1 MEIPQSA
8 RAYIIGKQ
16 GSTIKAI
23 QERTGARI
31 NLPKLDEAKVD
42 PDDDDAQ
49 ITVEIEGNTVSAASA
64 REEIL
69 KIVNERYANTQ
80 TKLRGIPIEFYP
92 FIAGPRDSR
101 VRALEAENG
110 VSIKVPRQ
118 SLWTSQPIPAIPEAG
133 QPLTFPTD
141 EIEEFITLTG
151 DRAAVQ
157 KTRADI
163 EQLARDLQHQLRLDQ
178 FSVQHGR
185 HQFIVGK
192 QGIPI
197 EDFFADTECSLLLPA
212 NAEEDLVTV
221 IGPPERVP
229 NALEKAMDLA
239 LGMQCSNFDISRF
252 HRNAPNGAAV
262 HARNVT
268 RYLRARREIAR
279 LEAAYQAHINTPS
292 SEQGALPWEIY
303 SRDGKNSIR
312 AQSEIT
318 AIMNGHPPSR
328 IASVPV
334 DPFFHAHLSK
344 DVSPRLRSDYGVHI
358 VVPEAS
364 EAGLPVL
371 LVYEGRSDAPFEAP
385 KTAPS
390 EDEVK
395 IFQQG
400 VKDAE
405 KHITDLINK
414 QERIESISIGVPL
427 K

>member
-1 MEIPQSA
+1 M
-8 RAYIIGKQ
+8 
-16 GSTIKAI
+16 
-23 QERTGARI
+23 
-31 NLPKLDEAKVD
+31 VD
-42 PDDDDAQ
+42 PDDDDAE
-49 ITVEIEGNTVSAASA
+49 ITIKIEGNTVSAASA

-80 TKLRGIPIEFYP
+80 TKLRGIPTEFYP

-101 VRALEAENG
+101 IRALEAENG
-110 VSIKVPRQ
+110 VSIKVPRR
-118 SLWTSQPIPAIPEAG
+118 SPWTSQPIPAIPEAG

-141 EIEEFITLTG
+141 EVEEFITLTG
-151 DRAAVQ
+151 DRSAVL
-157 KTRADI
+157 KARADI

-268 RYLRARREIAR
+268 RYLRARQEIAR

-292 SEQGALPWEIY
+292 SDKGALPWEIY

-318 AIMNGHPPSR
+318 SIMNGHPPSR
-328 IASVPV
+328 IGSVAV
-334 DPFFHAHLSK
+334 DPFFHTHISK
-344 DVSPRLRSDYGVHI
+344 DMSSRLRSDYGVHV
-358 VVPEAS
+358 VVPGAS

-371 LVYEGRSDAPFEAP
+371 LVYEGPSDAPFEAP

-390 EDEVK
+390 QDEVK

-405 KHITDLINK
+405 RYILELVNK
-414 QERIESISIGVPL
+414 QEQIESVSVAIPL